1 MAGQQM
7 MLYRGVEIPRPILN
21 IDLHVLPE
29 FTGRVVLYIENGVVK
44 CDRRLHD
51 DEHICALDTFIEMAR
66 DMELRLQEVPGGTN
80 SNKNS

>member
-29 FTGRVVLYIENGVVK
+29 FTGRVVLYIENGKVK
-44 CDRRLHD
+44 ADRRLSE
-51 DEHICALDTFIEMAR
+51 DEHICALDTFIKMAR
-66 DMELRLQEVPGGTN
+66 DMELRLQEVSGGTDSNTN
-80 SNKNS
+80 S